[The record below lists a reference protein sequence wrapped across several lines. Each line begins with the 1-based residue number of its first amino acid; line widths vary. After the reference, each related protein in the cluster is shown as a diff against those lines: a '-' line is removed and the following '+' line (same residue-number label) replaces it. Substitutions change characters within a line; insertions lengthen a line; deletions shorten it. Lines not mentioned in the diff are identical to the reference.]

1 MKTDPAQISEPKFK
15 RLNEVFEAERWEILK
30 KIANGHGLTPSA
42 LLCAAY
48 AQILSYWSNQ
58 QKIALNLTVFNRYP
72 FHPSIQD
79 IIGDFTSMILIDV
92 DMTSGNDF
100 MGHVRHVQNSILEAL
115 EHRHYEGIEF
125 IRDLSK
131 HHQMGNKT
139 VMPIV
144 FTSMIF
150 NERETSEATQG
161 LIGKVRTGVSQT
173 SQVYLDHQ
181 ASDAGGQLTLT
192 WDYVDDL
199 FDQQVV
205 ETMFAQYNALL
216 DGLIVGETITGP
228 DIPSVDRSI
237 LERYNQSEEN
247 IMPTTLQHLFDR
259 MAKHYPDQDAL
270 LFEDERMTYSELD
283 RRSGQLAGYLLE
295 QEIGRGDRVGVVARR
310 RMETIVN
317 VMAILRTGAAY
328 VPLDPDYPEDR
339 QAYMLKNSDCQIV
352 LDVDAYD
359 QVSASGYPLLEG
371 EPSGTPD
378 DIAYVIYTSGST
390 GRPKGV
396 AITHGAVTNTIQDM
410 NRKFGVHEKDR
421 MLGVSSMCFD
431 LSVYD
436 VFGAL
441 SSGAALVIVSDQ
453 RDIRMMKEAVDRHQV
468 TIWNS
473 VPAIMDMFMD
483 RLESDAGRSYRWAS
497 DEEIQASTQLAVEKE
512 SVESV
517 YHWSFSTL
525 WRMDGKHIY
534 VDEFKCPE
542 YATGMFPE
550 LYFLAQKGIRQSEI
564 ASFFPNVPASEVNSL
579 MELLIRKRALVSGLM
594 EPAEIFKKQTQL
606 FRNPYDEKV
615 AYDAQAYEEFKKYS
629 CIVISVRTPH
639 LRSHW
644 SVVLN
649 ILISS
654 PSDVLIVPL
663 RRISLSP

>member
-550 LYFLAQKGIRQSEI
+550 LYFLAQKGDSAIRDC
-564 ASFFPNVPASEVNSL
+564 FFLPEC
-579 MELLIRKRALVSGLM
+579 
-594 EPAEIFKKQTQL
+594 T
-606 FRNPYDEKV
+606 
-615 AYDAQAYEEFKKYS
+615 
-629 CIVISVRTPH
+629 C
-639 LRSHW
+639 
-644 SVVLN
+644 
-649 ILISS
+649 
-654 PSDVLIVPL
+654 
-663 RRISLSP
+663 